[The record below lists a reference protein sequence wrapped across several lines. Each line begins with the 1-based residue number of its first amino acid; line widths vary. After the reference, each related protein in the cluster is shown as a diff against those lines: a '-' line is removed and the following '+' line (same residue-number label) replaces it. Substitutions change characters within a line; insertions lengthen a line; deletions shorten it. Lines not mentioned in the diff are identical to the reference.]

1 MISKERPSSKL
12 TEQQQDIESFI
23 RQERVKS
30 DAANAKTVE
39 TDDKLCKK
47 RKGGPPKKDDAGVK
61 TLDIEECEEN
71 SNCPKCRVDV
81 GEFENGLYC
90 EQCLVWSHS
99 ECLGIS
105 DGEYRKLQNSSRPW
119 FCNSCLDSTPLTN
132 IAWGSFFSEAEI
144 ENKLNDMYTTILQW
158 KSNIFILPRGKAGKD
173 FITELTRLIN
183 LFNNDSPWKNIA
195 LKMAMIFPAVM
206 LQKPSTKSKARE
218 NIKYLSE
225 RLKMWHDGELD
236 QLMSQ
241 VQKIQERIKIKVVR
255 KEDEKRKAFV
265 RYMFEGKVSKAM
277 RFIDHDEGATVGVL
291 PINRTTMAKLQ
302 EKHPKAQPISEE
314 IKLPE
319 KHEYVEPVIFESIDA
334 ELIIRCVKNISG
346 AGGPTRID
354 ADTWKHL
361 ICSRFYGNL
370 SSNLATA
377 IAELAKKLCTCN
389 IPCKMLSEVLA
400 GRLIPLD
407 KGGGGIRPIGI
418 GEVLRRVISKAVTSV
433 LKCEIQDAAGS
444 LQTCS
449 GVEAGIEA
457 AVHAMRMTFDEEE
470 TEAML
475 LVDASNAFNNL
486 NRATA
491 LHNIKQICPPFFCF
505 LNNCYKKPTQLI
517 VNDPTNP
524 TNHKVVFS
532 EEGTTQGDPSA
543 MAMYSLGTRP
553 LIDKLSETLDENT
566 KQAWYADDS
575 DACGKLESLANWWNM
590 LTNVGPQFGYFPNA
604 KKTVLI
610 VKGKENSC

>member
-1 MISKERPSSKL
+1 MPRNSAHAIFL
-12 TEQQQDIESFI
+12 
-23 RQERVKS
+23 VK
-30 DAANAKTVE
+30 
-39 TDDKLCKK
+39 C
-47 RKGGPPKKDDAGVK
+47 
-61 TLDIEECEEN
+61 
-71 SNCPKCRVDV
+71 
-81 GEFENGLYC
+81 Y
-90 EQCLVWSHS
+90 
-99 ECLGIS
+99 
-105 DGEYRKLQNSSRPW
+105 
-119 FCNSCLDSTPLTN
+119 
-132 IAWGSFFSEAEI
+132 
-144 ENKLNDMYTTILQW
+144 
-158 KSNIFILPRGKAGKD
+158 
-173 FITELTRLIN
+173 
-183 LFNNDSPWKNIA
+183 
-195 LKMAMIFPAVM
+195 LK
-206 LQKPSTKSKARE
+206 
-218 NIKYLSE
+218 
-225 RLKMWHDGELD
+225 
-236 QLMSQ
+236 
-241 VQKIQERIKIKVVR
+241 
-255 KEDEKRKAFV
+255 
-265 RYMFEGKVSKAM
+265 
-277 RFIDHDEGATVGVL
+277 
-291 PINRTTMAKLQ
+291 
-302 EKHPKAQPISEE
+302 
-314 IKLPE
+314 
-319 KHEYVEPVIFESIDA
+319 
-334 ELIIRCVKNISG
+334 
-346 AGGPTRID
+346 
-354 ADTWKHL
+354 
-361 ICSRFYGNL
+361 
-370 SSNLATA
+370 
-377 IAELAKKLCTCN
+377 
-389 IPCKMLSEVLA
+389 SEVLA

-418 GEVLRRVISKAVTSV
+418 GEVLRRVISKAVTSS
-433 LKCEIQDAAGS
+433 LKREIQDAAGS